1 MYMHTLL
8 HCSNSLH
15 HCFSL
20 HCFHQ
25 VNWACSFYFYL
36 GWNGHQYCQ
45 LWWDQ
50 RKSLFCFEFSC
61 LLCTFRNR
69 CYFVCRSKNF
79 WNRREIKCL
88 ALIGIVF
95 DQRNQDN
102 INGWNE
108 TEKEEKL
115 AYSRVDNNAFKARNI
130 ESPINKINITIR
142 GDSFKVQRQT
152 FDAWC
157 PSMTK

>member
-1 MYMHTLL
+1 MHMRTLL
-8 HCSNSLH
+8 HCCHSLH
-15 HCFSL
+15 HCFPL

-25 VNWACSFYFYL
+25 VNWTCSFHFHL

-45 LWWDQ
+45 LRLDQ
-50 RKSLFCFEFSC
+50 RKGLFCFELSC
-61 LLCTFRNR
+61 LLCTFGNR
-69 CYFVCRSKNF
+69 YHFICNSKNF

-88 ALIGIVF
+88 VLIGRDL
-95 DQRNQDN
+95 DQRDQDDRT
-102 INGWNE
+102 GWKYSKE
-108 TEKEEKL
+108 EEKL
-115 AYSRVDNNAFKARNI
+115 RHPWVDNNAFKARHI
-130 ESPINKINITIR
+130 ESPINKINLAIG